1 MKLLTQSGKVEEA
14 RSYARSDARILN
26 HDNRTK
32 SSRHHSLS
40 AVRSSFFFRQCFL
53 LQGCVIRGPGSNFRI
68 VLRIQTLSQETL
80 AFLSGDA
87 ETLPPRAERG
97 RHKGWER
104 APRLGG
110 PNFLSRKALRRNN
123 SDSSFLPDSDMNLS
137 PLLTGRVWSP
147 LLRGWRPFVV

>member
-1 MKLLTQSGKVEEA
+1 MLPVLKVVCERVHQCQTFWFQILEKNILTQSGKVEEA

-32 SSRHHSLS
+32 PSRHHSLS
-40 AVRSSFFFRQCFL
+40 AVGSSFFFRQCFL

-68 VLRIQTLSQETL
+68 VLCIQTLSQETL

-97 RHKGWER
+97 KHKGWEEHR
-104 APRLGG
+104 DWVGQI
-110 PNFLSRKALRRNN
+110 S
-123 SDSSFLPDSDMNLS
+123 
-137 PLLTGRVWSP
+137 
-147 LLRGWRPFVV
+147 